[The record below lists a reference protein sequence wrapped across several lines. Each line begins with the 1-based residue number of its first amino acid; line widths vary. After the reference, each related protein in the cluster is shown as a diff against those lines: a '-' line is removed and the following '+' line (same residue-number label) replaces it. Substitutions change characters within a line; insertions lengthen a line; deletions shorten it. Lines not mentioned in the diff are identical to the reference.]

1 MSPVMPST
9 MQEAPLTLADI
20 LRRGRTL
27 FADSE
32 IVTFEGDSSR
42 RATFAEV
49 TDRVARLA
57 AGLRRLGVRPGDRVG
72 TLCWNHQQ
80 HLEAYFAVPCMGAV
94 LHTLNLRL
102 APSQLA
108 FVVNQGGDKLLIVDA
123 GLVSLLAA
131 IRPQLTTVKTVVVVG
146 GAGLGLGDVVDYE
159 DLIASSPPL
168 QDWPRLDERQAAA
181 MCHSTGTTGD
191 PKGVVYSHRSIWLHS
206 LALISGFSINQD
218 DRVGLT
224 VPMFHVN
231 AWGMPYAA
239 WMCGA
244 DLLLPDWYLQ
254 PRSLLSF
261 ALEER
266 PNFLV
271 GVPTI
276 FQGLLVAAQAA
287 GARLDF
293 VRIGVCGGSAVPV
306 SLMEAYQRWFPLVQA
321 WGMTETSPLGLIA
334 LPPRGVTEDD
344 PDYWYFRSKT
354 GRAVPG
360 VELRIVG
367 GKGEPLPWDGRS
379 VGELEVRGP
388 WITGSYLGGTGRDR
402 FHDGWLRTGDVGT
415 VDPRGYVQITDRA
428 KDVIKSGGEW
438 ISSVEL
444 ETHLMAHP
452 AVLDAAVIGISDER
466 WQERPL
472 AVVAFRPGQFA
483 EPEELREFLEGKV
496 AAFWLPDCWAVVAE
510 IPKTLVGKQDKKA
523 IRALQAEGRLRMR
536 RLVGL

>member
-1 MSPVMPST
+1 MPST

>member
-32 IVTFEGDSSR
+32 IVTFEGDCSR

-206 LALISGFSINQD
+206 VALISGFSINQD

-472 AVVAFRPGQFA
+472 AVVSFRPGQFA

-496 AAFWLPDCWAVVAE
+496 AGFWLPDCWAVVAE
-510 IPKTLVGKQDKKA
+510 IPKTSVGKQDKKA

>member
-1 MSPVMPST
+1 
-9 MQEAPLTLADI
+9 
-20 LRRGRTL
+20 
-27 FADSE
+27 
-32 IVTFEGDSSR
+32 
-42 RATFAEV
+42 
-49 TDRVARLA
+49 
-57 AGLRRLGVRPGDRVG
+57 
-72 TLCWNHQQ
+72 
-80 HLEAYFAVPCMGAV
+80 
-94 LHTLNLRL
+94 
-102 APSQLA
+102 
-108 FVVNQGGDKLLIVDA
+108 
-123 GLVSLLAA
+123 
-131 IRPQLTTVKTVVVVG
+131 
-146 GAGLGLGDVVDYE
+146 
-159 DLIASSPPL
+159 
-168 QDWPRLDERQAAA
+168 
-181 MCHSTGTTGD
+181 
-191 PKGVVYSHRSIWLHS
+191 
-206 LALISGFSINQD
+206 
-218 DRVGLT
+218 
-224 VPMFHVN
+224 
-231 AWGMPYAA
+231 MPYAA

>member
-1 MSPVMPST
+1 MQGT
-9 MQEAPLTLADI
+9 MQEAPLTVAEI
-20 LRRGRTL
+20 FRRGRSL

-32 IVTFEGDSSR
+32 IVTFEGEASR
-42 RATFAEV
+42 RASFAEV
-49 TDRVARLA
+49 TDRAARLA
-57 AGLRRLGVRPGDRVG
+57 FGLRRLGVRPGDRVG

-102 APSQLA
+102 APTQLA
-108 FVVNQGGDKLLIVDA
+108 FVVNQGGAKVLIVDA
-123 GLVSLLAA
+123 GLASLLAA
-131 IRPQLTTVKTVVVVG
+131 IRPQVTTVKSVVVVG
-146 GAGLGLGDVVDYE
+146 GAGLGMSDVIDYE
-159 DLIASSPPL
+159 ELIASSQPL
-168 QDWPRLDERQAAA
+168 QDWPVLDERQAAA
-181 MCHSTGTTGD
+181 MCHSTGTSGD

-206 LALISGFSINQD
+206 LALLSTFNFTQD
-218 DRVGLT
+218 DRICLT

-231 AWGMPYAA
+231 AWGKPYAA

-244 DLLLPDWYLQ
+244 DVLLPDWYVQ

-261 ALEER
+261 ILSER
-266 PNFLV
+266 PTFPV

-287 GARLDF
+287 RADLGFIRMGIAGGA
-293 VRIGVCGGSAVPV
+293 AVPLH
-306 SLMEAYQRWFPLVQA
+306 LMEAYERWFPLVQA
-321 WGMTETSPLGLIA
+321 WGMTETSPLGLVA
-334 LPPRGVTEDD
+334 LPPRGVTPDD
-344 PDYWYFRSKT
+344 PDYWYFRAKT
-354 GRAVPG
+354 GRPVPG

-367 GKGEPLPWDGRS
+367 GDGQPLPWDDRS
-379 VGELEVRGP
+379 VGEIEVRGP
-388 WITGSYLGGTGRDR
+388 WVTGSYLGGAGRDR
-402 FHDGWLRTGDVGT
+402 FHDGWFRTGDVGT

-444 ETHLMAHP
+444 ENQLMAHP
-452 AVLDAAVIGISDER
+452 AVLDAAVISIADER

-472 AVVAFRPGQFA
+472 AVIAFKPGEFA
-483 EPEELREFLEGKV
+483 EPEDLREFLEGRV
-496 AAFWLPDCWAVVAE
+496 AHFWIPECWAVVAE
-510 IPKTLVGKQDKKA
+510 IPKTSVGKQDKKA